1 MVKDVLS
8 VAMVQYQIEWE
19 NPKANMAKIEE
30 LLSVDLPL
38 VDLIVLPEAF
48 NTGFSMNL
56 SVVAEPVNGDTICWM
71 KRISVEKNAAVCGS
85 IFVCDEGKFFNRFF
99 WVNPDGTVQ
108 IYNKRHLFSFGGEDN
123 FFTQGTEQLIVEC
136 QGWRIQPQIC
146 YDLRFPVWSRNTQQY
161 DLLINVANW
170 PSGRE
175 EVRQILAKARAIE
188 NQSYTIAVNPI
199 GSDGNNLTYSG
210 NSMLIDARGKVIN
223 NMGEGEGVM
232 IANLSYP
239 KLQNFRNKF
248 DTLKDVDR
256 FTLIS

>member
-1 MVKDVLS
+1 MVKEILS

-19 NPKANMAKIEE
+19 SPKANMAKIEE
-30 LLSVDLPL
+30 LLSVDLPP
-38 VDLIVLPEAF
+38 VDLFVLPEVF

-56 SVVAEPVNGDTICWM
+56 EKVAELSDGETVCWM
-71 KRISVEKNAAVCGS
+71 KKISSEKNAAVCGS
-85 IFVCDEGKFFNRFF
+85 IFVCDEGKFLNRFF
-99 WVNPDGTVQ
+99 WVNPDGTIQ
-108 IYNKRHLFSFGGEDN
+108 IYNKRHLFSFGGEDHY
-123 FFTQGTEQLIVEC
+123 FTQGNENVIINC
-136 QGWRIQPQIC
+136 CGWRIQPQIC

-175 EVRQILAKARAIE
+175 EVRQILAKARSIE

-199 GSDGNNLTYSG
+199 GLDGNKLTYSG

-223 NMGEGEGVM
+223 NMRENEGVM

-248 DTLKDVDR
+248 DTLKDADR
-256 FTLIS
+256 FTLNI

>member
-38 VDLIVLPEAF
+38 VDLVVLPEAF

-56 SVVAEPVNGDTICWM
+56 NVVAESINGDTVCWM
-71 KRISVEKNAAVCGS
+71 KRISVEKNVAVCGS

-108 IYNKRHLFSFGGEDN
+108 IYNKRHLFSFGGEDEY
-123 FFTQGTEQLIVEC
+123 FTQGNEQLIVEYK
-136 QGWRIQPQIC
+136 GWRIQPQIC

-223 NMGEGEGVM
+223 NMGEVEGVM

-248 DTLKDVDR
+248 DTLKDADR